1 MKDEIKLLIGG
12 LAIVGLGLLESMTGA
27 LSSLGKGVAG
37 LGTGIQTGVSA
48 FLSPQITPRFA
59 PSLELGLNL
68 CIPMI
73 GLPCTVTS
81 REKGGSGSG
90 VGNGSA
96 SQRFITRAEFEAY
109 GENYKRALLAAGYRI
124 I

>member
-1 MKDEIKLLIGG
+1 MVSTEIKLAIAGLI
-12 LAIVGLGLLESMTGA
+12 IIGLGILEKTTGA

-48 FLSPQITPRFA
+48 FLSPQITPSFTPTFA
-59 PSLELGLNL
+59 PCVPIL
-68 CIPMI
+68 

-96 SQRFITRAEFEAY
+96 SQQFITRAEFEAY
-109 GENYKRALLAAGYRI
+109 GKNYQAALLAAGYRI